1 MLSHLFSD
9 LKMEVSKSPNFS
21 LFAHMRTHWNLLP
34 HSSSQAVMFQP
45 ANYTSEAQKL
55 LAAMRDHTIACT
67 RRVVQFVRD
76 DYSEFT
82 EPLLAF
88 LGHTKSEV
96 SLRPMMTG
104 CASRAAFRL
113 INMR

>member
-9 LKMEVSKSPNFS
+9 LKMEVSKSPNVT
-21 LFAHMRTHWNLLP
+21 LFTRMRTHWNLLP

-55 LAAMRDHTIACT
+55 LAAMRDDTISCT
-67 RRVVQFVRD
+67 QGVVEFVRD
-76 DYSEFT
+76 DYREFT
-82 EPLLAF
+82 ELSLVF

-96 SLRPMMTG
+96 SLRHPG
-104 CASRAAFRL
+104 PLHKARL
-113 INMR
+113 MAKVIYI